1 MGKGWWTVVGLL
13 ALLSVILRHN
23 LLFLMSLLM
32 GLLGGAT
39 LLWTRYCLAGVSY
52 RRRFGS
58 TRLFYGEET
67 DLYVEIVNAK
77 PLPLAWLRI
86 EDEYPTQVKILA
98 VHVYHS
104 YLPGRLLL
112 VNLLALRWYEKVTRH
127 YRLVGTRRGAWKF
140 GPVGIESGDI
150 FGLEKKWDRW
160 PEIETLLVYPKVVPI
175 TALGLPAQHPFGDF
189 KTPRRTMEDPI
200 RLMGVREYAPGDSFR
215 HIHWKATAH
224 HHALRTKVFEPS
236 AARPL
241 AIFLNVNT
249 FEYLYEGI
257 DRALQELAITT
268 AASIARYAWENGYH
282 VGLCANSVVQPG
294 GQRVRIQPGNHPDQ
308 LIRIFEAL
316 ARMADYG
323 YGGWPIDMVLQA
335 EALGLRYGTTI
346 VVVSPIVN
354 DRLRKTLLDLRRREY
369 AVTLVGV
376 GRGRLDAPLP
386 GVQYYNVGEGEVWDE
401 LAALELA

>member
-1 MGKGWWTVVGLL
+1 MGRAWWTVVGVL

-23 LLFLMSLLM
+23 LLFLMSLLLA
-32 GLLGGAT
+32 LLGGAT

-58 TRLFYGEET
+58 IRLFYGEET

-86 EDEYPTQVKILA
+86 NDEYPPEVELLA
-98 VHVYHS
+98 ARLNRS
-104 YLPGRLLL
+104 YRPGRRLL
-112 VNLLALRWYEKVTRH
+112 VNLLSLRWYERVTRH
-127 YRLVGTRRGAWKF
+127 YRLRGTQRGAWKF

-150 FGLEKKWDRW
+150 FGLATRQETW
-160 PEIETLLVYPKVVPI
+160 PEPQTLLVYPKIVPI
-175 TALGLPAQHPFGDF
+175 TALGLPARHPFGDF

-224 HHALRTKVFEPS
+224 RHALQTKVFEPS

-241 AIFLNVNT
+241 AIFLNINT
-249 FEYLYEGI
+249 FEYLYEGL
-257 DRALQELAITT
+257 DRTLQELAITT
-268 AASIARYAWENGYH
+268 AASIARYGWENGYH
-282 VGLCANSVVQPG
+282 VGLYVNSVVQPG
-294 GQRVRIQPGNHPDQ
+294 GQRIRIQPGNHPDQ
-308 LIRIFEAL
+308 LIRVFEAL

-323 YGGWPIDMVLQA
+323 YGGWPIDMVLQT
-335 EALGLRYGTTI
+335 EANSLRYGTTI
-346 VVVSPIVN
+346 VMVSPIVN
-354 DRLRKTLLDLRRREY
+354 DRLRKTLVDLRGREY
-369 AVTLVGV
+369 GVTLVGL
-376 GRGRLDAPLP
+376 GQGRLDAPLP
-386 GVQYYNVGEGEVWDE
+386 GVQYHYIGGREVWDE